1 MEEKTPESVKTFD
14 TSDLKQA
21 MSSEVLPKEIHS
33 EASSRTA
40 AVDPDGDLEVKQES
54 PKEEERRYLTGI
66 KLFMVISAVTLV
78 CFLVL
83 LDTSI
88 IVTVGLSVS
97 FSMNTFDTSQAIPVI
112 TTHFHSLEDLGWYG
126 SSYQIAR
133 YAWNRF
139 TLIARTDS

>member
-1 MEEKTPESVKTFD
+1 
-14 TSDLKQA
+14 
-21 MSSEVLPKEIHS
+21 
-33 EASSRTA
+33 
-40 AVDPDGDLEVKQES
+40 
-54 PKEEERRYLTGI
+54 
-66 KLFMVISAVTLV
+66 VTLV

-97 FSMNTFDTSQAIPVI
+97 FSTNTLDTSQAIPVI

-133 YAWNRF
+133 YAWNRL